1 MPNIGG
7 PIITASGLIFIAAT
21 MDQVFRAFDIET
33 GEELWR
39 DKLPATTMTTPM
51 TYQVN
56 GRQYIAVVSGGHG
69 EVPSVRGDYVLG
81 YALPAE

>member
-1 MPNIGG
+1 M
-7 PIITASGLIFIAAT
+7 
-21 MDQVFRAFDIET
+21 
-33 GEELWR
+33 
-39 DKLPATTMTTPM
+39 PATTMTTPM

-69 EVPSVRGDYVLG
+69 EVPSVRGDYVLA